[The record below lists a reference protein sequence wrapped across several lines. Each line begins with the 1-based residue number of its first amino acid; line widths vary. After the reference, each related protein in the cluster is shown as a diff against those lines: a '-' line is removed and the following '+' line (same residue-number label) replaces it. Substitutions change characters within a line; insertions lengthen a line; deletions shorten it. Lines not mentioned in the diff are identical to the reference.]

1 MVAETHLASIET
13 ALADIVERLDRV
25 ERIIAQNGGPLLDDG
40 EDDRRMS
47 KPELARRWDVS
58 TRSVDRAREKDPEF
72 PRGEQDYAS
81 GPVYFWLRAI
91 VRYERKRAL
100 RTEQLRIP
108 KRTLEVARA
117 ALREQRSEVEGT

>member
-1 MVAETHLASIET
+1 M
-13 ALADIVERLDRV
+13 
-25 ERIIAQNGGPLLDDG
+25 
-40 EDDRRMS
+40 
-47 KPELARRWDVS
+47 S

-72 PRGEQDYAS
+72 PPGEQDYAS

-117 ALREQRSEVEGT
+117 ALREQRSDVEGN

>member
-1 MVAETHLASIET
+1 
-13 ALADIVERLDRV
+13 
-25 ERIIAQNGGPLLDDG
+25 
-40 EDDRRMS
+40 
-47 KPELARRWDVS
+47 
-58 TRSVDRAREKDPEF
+58 
-72 PRGEQDYAS
+72 
-81 GPVYFWLRAI
+81 VYFWLRAI